1 MGKSEYVSII
11 FGIEE
16 SPKEICDIN
25 TKFLNTRLGEALKK
39 YKININNLIAE
50 KYNDMWNAKLY
61 IPEKTKDESI
71 KTTIKLFRIIHC
83 NAKQKDVIEYFKRN
97 RISIKESIYGK

>member
-1 MGKSEYVSII
+1 MSII

-71 KTTIKLFRIIHC
+71 KTNYK
-83 NAKQKDVIEYFKRN
+83 VI
-97 RISIKESIYGK
+97 